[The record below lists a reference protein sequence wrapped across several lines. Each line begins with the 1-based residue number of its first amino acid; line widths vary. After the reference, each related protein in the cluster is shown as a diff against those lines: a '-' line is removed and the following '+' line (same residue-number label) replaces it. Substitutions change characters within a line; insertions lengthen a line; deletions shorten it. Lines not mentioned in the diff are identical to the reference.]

1 MHTHHFKT
9 LLAASLVCLLQCRP
23 LREISP
29 DTAERIDVV
38 EHGENTDA
46 RMTAMDELIAEGDST
61 GYARLVDAL
70 VRMVE
75 EEDDSRRRIF
85 PYGQAPQRGSTDLLF
100 DRFIETARSRCANDP
115 NARADAIRFAEA
127 LVASKSRRIPGRMRL
142 DAFEVI
148 LACCASDEEKLAR
161 TVDWVNRDVHWLRY
175 YMEVSLRKK
184 GLFTEDLI
192 ARVRPI
198 ARQSLANNAV
208 NRTALILSAEG
219 ADAAILPDLRDAIA
233 RGKLSKDDLYDARR
247 AVWKI
252 EMQNPPGRLLEFL
265 ENAQQDHWAV
275 WYQDGT
281 AWIVR
286 KAAERGLPREDI
298 REAVRQYYAK
308 CEEETLYQMRAMGLD
323 REVVRLELLE
333 KNELP
338 ERDRDAFLR
347 R

>member
-1 MHTHHFKT
+1 MRHLKT

-38 EHGENTDA
+38 EHGEDTNA
-46 RMTAMDELIAEGDST
+46 RMKAMDELIAEGDSA
-61 GYARLVDAL
+61 GRAQLVDAL
-70 VRMVE
+70 VRMIDGL
-75 EEDDSRRRIF
+75 DDDIVQKLPRDQSI
-85 PYGQAPQRGSTDLLF
+85 PRGSAVLLF
-100 DRFIETARSRCANDP
+100 DRFIEMARSRYANDP
-115 NARADAIRFAEA
+115 NARGDAIRFAEA
-127 LVASKSRRIPGRMRL
+127 LVASEGRRISGQMRL
-142 DAFEVI
+142 DAFELI
-148 LACCASDEEKLAR
+148 LACSASDEEKLAK
-161 TVDWVNRDVHWLRY
+161 TVEWVNRDVHWLRY

-198 ARQSLANNAV
+198 VRQSLATNAV

-219 ADAAILPDLRDAIA
+219 ADAAVLPDLRDAIT

-265 ENAQQDHWAV
+265 ENARQDHWAV
-275 WYQDGT
+275 WYQDGA

-298 REAVRQYYAK
+298 REAVRKYYAK
-308 CEEETLYQMRAMGLD
+308 CEEETLYLMRAMGLD